1 MKCTFWW
8 AVFDGSFPI
17 SKAKSKH
24 CERKWQTV
32 LLYQVHVL
40 QSVLMAEMTG
50 GIFWSFPSP
59 PRPSWRNYR
68 VRDLGY
74 LVDPRMLHALLNP
87 VVYLFLLE
95 TQLLFPHFLSFLPS
109 LIPPFLLITV
119 PSSFCVLHHFPLCR
133 LFLMLND
140 SPVSTFHNSLPTDPS
155 NLASGCSFSLALP
168 FARAVPNSHTKRLTQ
183 TFLSLSALLLSGSS
197 KPIASTTAFV
207 LQPKSAASSFIIPES
222 QQRRKEV
229 IIRQSSE
236 HGLSRDTRVIQRIKT
251 IHMIKKQGIV
261 YQPQAQK
268 HIDRYYFFSFQF
280 SFETDTIQV

>member
-1 MKCTFWW
+1 M
-8 AVFDGSFPI
+8 DGSFPI

-40 QSVLMAEMTG
+40 QSVLTAEKTG
-50 GIFWSFPSP
+50 SIFWPFPSP
-59 PRPSWRNYR
+59 PRPSWRNYK
-68 VRDLGY
+68 VWDLGY
-74 LVDPRMLHALLNP
+74 LVDPRMLHALLSP
-87 VVYLFLLE
+87 AVYLFLLE

-109 LIPPFLLITV
+109 LILPFLLITV
-119 PSSFCVLHHFPLCR
+119 LSSFCVLHQFPLCR

-140 SPVSTFHNSLPTDPS
+140 CPVSTFHNSLPTDPS
-155 NLASGCSFSLALP
+155 NLAPGCSFSLALP

-207 LQPKSAASSFIIPES
+207 LQPKSAASSFTIPES

-229 IIRQSSE
+229 IVTQSSE
-236 HGLSRDTRVIQRIKT
+236 HGLSDTRVIQRIKT
-251 IHMIKKQGIV
+251 IHMIKK
-261 YQPQAQK
+261 
-268 HIDRYYFFSFQF
+268 
-280 SFETDTIQV
+280 